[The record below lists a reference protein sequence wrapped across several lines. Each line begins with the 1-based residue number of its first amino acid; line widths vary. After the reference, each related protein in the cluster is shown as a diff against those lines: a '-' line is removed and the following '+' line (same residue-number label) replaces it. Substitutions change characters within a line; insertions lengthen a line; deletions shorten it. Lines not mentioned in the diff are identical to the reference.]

1 MLEEIIYFS
10 PLIVLIGIAILL
22 IADYLRIAFW
32 NGIYMVPLYSDISD
46 LYINYKQNLKIGTKL
61 LALIFKFIFVFVLI
75 PFTLLSAIGLLTTWN
90 IILFIYFISAVIVI
104 IDTIFLHPIMC
115 KAILKH
121 RMKKRIHSEE
131 QKEKIQ
137 YINVL
142 ERKLN
147 YIEGFETEVSKI
159 KPKLKSSNNIEEIE
173 KDINALEIKI
183 NIRDNILN
191 IINEVI
197 SQSKR

>member
-1 MLEEIIYFS
+1 
-10 PLIVLIGIAILL
+10 
-22 IADYLRIAFW
+22 
-32 NGIYMVPLYSDISD
+32 
-46 LYINYKQNLKIGTKL
+46 
-61 LALIFKFIFVFVLI
+61 
-75 PFTLLSAIGLLTTWN
+75 
-90 IILFIYFISAVIVI
+90 
-104 IDTIFLHPIMC
+104 
-115 KAILKH
+115 
-121 RMKKRIHSEE
+121 MKKRIHSEG
-131 QKEKIQ
+131 QKQKTEKNTQ
-137 YINVL
+137 QINVL

-147 YIEGFETEVSKI
+147 SLNIEGFEAESSKI